1 MSIPG
6 SRATPPDPPG
16 SRPPDPTRLLLVR
29 HGQSTWND
37 ARRIQ
42 GQLDPPL
49 SALGEMQA
57 RRLAERLNGQPFDGF
72 YTSDLARCR
81 QTAAVIAPE
90 VGREP
95 DVLQDLREIA
105 LGDWEGLTREEMIA
119 RFPEEWKHWER
130 EPSWDIVPGSEG
142 ARAFEVRVHRVI
154 DHLFKLHPHG
164 DVLVV
169 THGGV
174 IQVALGRT
182 LGRNSHGL
190 FPFVIDNCSIS
201 TLTRG
206 RNRTVISGVNDVC
219 HLHAGALAS
228 TAARRERSG
237 GLTQQY

>member
-16 SRPPDPTRLLLVR
+16 SRPPDPTRLFLVR

-37 ARRIQ
+37 SRRIQ

-57 RRLAERLNGQPFDGF
+57 RRLAERLSGRLFDGF
-72 YTSDLARCR
+72 YSSDLARAR
-81 QTAAVIAPE
+81 DTALTLSAEIGMVPVALP
-90 VGREP
+90 
-95 DVLQDLREIA
+95 DLREIA
-105 LGDWEGLTREEMIA
+105 LGEWEGLTREEMISGY
-119 RFPEEWKHWER
+119 PEEWSRWER
-130 EPSWDIVPGSEG
+130 EPSWDLVPGSEG
-142 ARAFEVRVHRVI
+142 AAAFEARVQQVLDELLERHR
-154 DHLFKLHPHG
+154 HG
-164 DVLVV
+164 DILVV

-182 LGRNSHGL
+182 IGNRSHGL

-201 TLTRG
+201 ILTQG
-206 RNRTVISGVNDVC
+206 RARTVISGVNDVS
-219 HLHAGALAS
+219 HLHDGAVAAS
-228 TAARRERSG
+228 ARRDRSG

>member
-16 SRPPDPTRLLLVR
+16 SRPLDPTRLFLVR

-49 SALGEMQA
+49 SALGVEQA
-57 RRLAERLNGQPFDGF
+57 RRLAERMGGRAFDGF
-72 YTSDLARCR
+72 YTSDLARAR
-81 QTAAVIAPE
+81 ETAAAVTRASGTQPVELPE
-90 VGREP
+90 
-95 DVLQDLREIA
+95 LREIA
-105 LGDWEGLTREEMIA
+105 LGEWEGMTREEMI
-119 RFPEEWKHWER
+119 EEYPQEWGRWER

-142 ARAFEVRVHRVI
+142 AAVFEKRVHDVI
-154 DHLFKLHPHG
+154 DELFERHRHG

-182 LGRNSHGL
+182 IGHRGHGL

-201 TLTRG
+201 VLTRG
-206 RNRTVISGVNDVC
+206 RSRTVIYGVNDTC
-219 HLHAGALAS
+219 HLRDGAVAA
-228 TAARRERSG
+228 TARRDRSG

>member
-16 SRPPDPTRLLLVR
+16 SRPPDPTRLFLVR

-57 RRLAERLNGQPFDGF
+57 RRLAEGRSGRAPDGF
-72 YTSDLARCR
+72 YSSDLARCR
-81 QTAAVIAPE
+81 DTAALVAPE
-90 VGREP
+90 IGMQPVE
-95 DVLQDLREIA
+95 LTDLREIA
-105 LGDWEGLTREEMIA
+105 LGEWEGLTREEIITGY
-119 RFPEEWKHWER
+119 PEDWKRWER
-130 EPSWDIVPGSEG
+130 DPSWDIVPSSEG

-154 DHLFKLHPHG
+154 DDILGRHPHG

-182 LGRNSHGL
+182 LGRNSHGF
-190 FPFVIDNCSIS
+190 FPFVIDNTSIS
-201 TLTRG
+201 ILTRG
-206 RNRTVISGVNDVC
+206 RRRSVISGVNDVS
-219 HLHAGALAS
+219 HLHADAHAQ
-228 TAARRERSG
+228 AVRRERSG

>member
-16 SRPPDPTRLLLVR
+16 SRPPDPTRLFLVR

-57 RRLAERLNGQPFDGF
+57 RRLAERLSGQPFDAF
-72 YTSDLARCR
+72 YTSDLVRCR
-81 QTAAVIAPE
+81 DTAALIAPE
-90 VGREP
+90 IG
-95 DVLQDLREIA
+95 LQPVELADLREIA
-105 LGDWEGLTREEMIA
+105 LGEWEGLTREEMIA
-119 RFPEEWKHWER
+119 GYPEQWKHWER
-130 EPSWDIVPGSEG
+130 APSWDIVPGSEG
-142 ARAFEVRVHRVI
+142 AQAFERRVHRVI
-154 DHLFKLHPHG
+154 DEILERHQHG

-190 FPFVIDNCSIS
+190 FPFVIDNTSIS
-201 TLTRG
+201 ILTRG
-206 RNRTVISGVNDVC
+206 RSRSVISGVNDIC
-219 HLHAGALAS
+219 HLHADGHVHA
-228 TAARRERSG
+228 TRRDRSG
-237 GLTQQY
+237 GLTQQH

>member
-1 MSIPG
+1 
-6 SRATPPDPPG
+6 
-16 SRPPDPTRLLLVR
+16 VR

-49 SALGEMQA
+49 SALGEEQA
-57 RRLAERLNGQPFDGF
+57 RRLAERLNGRSFDGF
-72 YTSDLARCR
+72 YTSDLARAR
-81 QTAAVIAPE
+81 DTAAAVGDTIGMPAVELPE
-90 VGREP
+90 
-95 DVLQDLREIA
+95 LREIA
-105 LGDWEGLTREEMIA
+105 LGEWEGMTREEMIEEYPNEWA
-119 RFPEEWKHWER
+119 RWER

-142 ARAFEVRVHRVI
+142 AGVFEERVHRAI
-154 DHLFKLHPHG
+154 DDLFERHRHG

-182 LGRNSHGL
+182 IGHGSSGL

-201 TLTRG
+201 VLTRG
-206 RNRTVISGVNDVC
+206 RSRTVISGVNDTC
-219 HLHAGALAS
+219 HLREGPVAA
-228 TAARRERSG
+228 AARRERAG

>member
-16 SRPPDPTRLLLVR
+16 SRPPDPTRLFLVR

-37 ARRIQ
+37 SRRIQ

-57 RRLAERLNGQPFDGF
+57 RRLAERLSGRLFDGF
-72 YTSDLARCR
+72 YSSDLARAR
-81 QTAAVIAPE
+81 DTALT
-90 VGREP
+90 VGAEIGMVP
-95 DVLQDLREIA
+95 VVLPDLREIA
-105 LGDWEGLTREEMIA
+105 LGEWEGLTREEMISGY
-119 RFPEEWKHWER
+119 PEEWSRWER

-142 ARAFEVRVHRVI
+142 AAAFEARVHRVL
-154 DHLFKLHPHG
+154 DELLERHRHG
-164 DVLVV
+164 DILVV

-182 LGRNSHGL
+182 IGSRSHGL

-201 TLTRG
+201 ILTQG
-206 RNRTVISGVNDVC
+206 RARTVISGVNDVS
-219 HLHAGALAS
+219 HLHDGAVAAS
-228 TAARRERSG
+228 ARRDRSG

>member
-16 SRPPDPTRLLLVR
+16 SRPPDPTRLFLVR

-37 ARRIQ
+37 SRRIQ

-57 RRLAERLNGQPFDGF
+57 RRLAERLSGTLFDGF
-72 YTSDLARCR
+72 YSSDLARTLD
-81 QTAAVIAPE
+81 TALT
-90 VGREP
+90 VGAEIGMVP
-95 DVLQDLREIA
+95 LPLTDLREIG
-105 LGDWEGLTREEMIA
+105 LGAWEGLTREEMISGY
-119 RFPEEWKHWER
+119 PEEWSRWER

-142 ARAFEVRVHRVI
+142 AQAFEARVHRVL
-154 DHLFKLHPHG
+154 DELLERHRHG
-164 DVLVV
+164 DILVV

-174 IQVALGRT
+174 IQVALGRAI
-182 LGRNSHGL
+182 GNHSHGL
-190 FPFVIDNCSIS
+190 FPFVIDNCSIT

-206 RNRTVISGVNDVC
+206 RARTVISGVNDVS
-219 HLHAGALAS
+219 HLHDGALSAI
-228 TAARRERSG
+228 ARRDRSG